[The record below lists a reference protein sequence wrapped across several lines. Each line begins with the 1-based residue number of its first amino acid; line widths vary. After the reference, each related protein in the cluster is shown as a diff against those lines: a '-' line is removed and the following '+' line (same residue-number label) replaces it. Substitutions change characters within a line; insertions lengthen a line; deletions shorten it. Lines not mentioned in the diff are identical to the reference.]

1 MDRSDRARIGVAVA
15 LILLG
20 LWFLAVQLLPPLQS
34 FNVRGE
40 NWPLAVVI
48 AGAVFAVI
56 ALASWTPGLMVP
68 AFIIGG
74 LGALF
79 YWQNRTDNW
88 ASWAYAW
95 ALIPGFV
102 GLGVLASE
110 LMKGRIRE
118 AIVGGGWLILIS
130 ATLFLIFGS
139 LLGGGAVPF
148 GAYWPVLLILMGLL
162 ALVEAFF
169 GRRIRSVAR

>member
-1 MDRSDRARIGVAVA
+1 MDRSDRTRIGVAVA

-34 FNVRGE
+34 FNLRGE

-48 AGAVFAVI
+48 AGAVLAVI
-56 ALASWTPGLMVP
+56 SLVSWTPELMIP
-68 AFIIGG
+68 AFVIGG
-74 LGALF
+74 LGAMF
-79 YWQNRTDNW
+79 FWQNRTDNW
-88 ASWAYAW
+88 ESWAYAW

-102 GLGVLASE
+102 GLGVAVSE
-110 LMKGRIRE
+110 VMKGRVRK
-118 AIVGGGWLILIS
+118 AIVSGGWLIVIS

-148 GAYWPVLLILMGLL
+148 GAYWPVLLILVGLL
-162 ALVEAFF
+162 ALVEAAF
-169 GRRIRSVAR
+169 GRRINSAPR